1 MRTRI
6 ALVAIIPVALITVST
21 LPQAASVQ
29 SDRAVTTRSS
39 GTTTATAMPA
49 DQLTAF
55 HTPAV
60 GSPQAS
66 GSDVSFEL
74 AASLLSGRPIGI
86 LGTVPAAVPA
96 PATVPAPAPAPPAG
110 PVDTVTP
117 AQRAAWERVAMCEE
131 GGNWTSN
138 GGRFSG
144 GLGITRANWD
154 AFGGLQYAPE
164 GAEATPDQQ
173 IMVARHRYRQ
183 IEISERVKVGD
194 RFGVGKGDSFH
205 RADLSNLS

>member
-21 LPQAASVQ
+21 LTQAAPVQ
-29 SDRAVTTRSS
+29 SARAATTRSS
-39 GTTTATAMPA
+39 GATTATAMPA
-49 DQLTAF
+49 NQLTAF
-55 HTPAV
+55 HTPVA
-60 GSPQAS
+60 GSPQAG
-66 GSDVSFEL
+66 GSDVSFDL

-173 IMVARHRYRQ
+173 IMVAEHIQSYPPDQ
-183 IEISERVKVGD
+183 GGCSGW
-194 RFGVGKGDSFH
+194 
-205 RADLSNLS
+205 

>member
-21 LPQAASVQ
+21 LTQAASVQ
-29 SDRAVTTRSS
+29 SARAVTTRSS
-39 GTTTATAMPA
+39 GTTTATAMTA

-60 GSPQAS
+60 GSPQAG
-66 GSDVSFEL
+66 GSDVSFDL

-86 LGTVPAAVPA
+86 LRTVPAAVPA

-164 GAEATPDQQ
+164 GAEATADEQ
-173 IMVARHRYRQ
+173 IMVAEHIQSYPPDQ
-183 IEISERVKVGD
+183 GGCSGW
-194 RFGVGKGDSFH
+194 
-205 RADLSNLS
+205 